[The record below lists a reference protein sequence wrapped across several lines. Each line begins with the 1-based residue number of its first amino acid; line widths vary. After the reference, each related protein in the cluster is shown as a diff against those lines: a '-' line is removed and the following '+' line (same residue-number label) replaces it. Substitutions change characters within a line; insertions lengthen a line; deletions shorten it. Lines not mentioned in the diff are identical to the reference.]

1 MEIPIALR
9 SAKFD
14 TRRRPDVP
22 ALQNILR
29 TTNKISIINRMLSLP
44 LTDLIFNIS
53 SELVYII
60 ETLFFLF

>member
-1 MEIPIALR
+1 MEIPIVLR

-14 TRRRPDVP
+14 TRRRPYVT
-22 ALQNILR
+22 ALQNIVR
-29 TTNKISIINRMLSLP
+29 TTNKISIINRIFSLP
-44 LTDLIFNIS
+44 LRDLIFNIS